1 MEWPPADAIVGN
13 PPYHGSQQLR
23 GELGDEY
30 ATFLGEEFG
39 IGLKD
44 YAVYWFR
51 KAHQRLASGGRAG
64 FVATNSI
71 SQNRNRGPTL
81 EWLAEN
87 GGVIVNAVSKQA
99 WPGAAVVNVSIVNWV
114 KEPAE
119 APTRF
124 VLDDVV
130 VDGITPS
137 LRPAGTDLAGA
148 RALAQNRGRAFQ
160 GPIPAG
166 ADFVLAA
173 DEAAALLT
181 RTEADYSEVVR
192 PYLVGEDIADDP
204 QQGPRR
210 WIIDF
215 DQKPLEAAR
224 TWPAALGIVERD
236 VRPKREQ
243 NRRALYRER
252 WWIFAEPR
260 PGMRRALAPLS
271 RYIAANAQGKRILF
285 TWQEPSTCP
294 SNLTNVFAFDDDF
307 AIGVLASRIHGEWAR
322 AQSSTLRVDIR
333 YTPTS
338 AFETFPWPQPTAAQR
353 EAIGAAPAP

>member
-1 MEWPPADAIVGN
+1 
-13 PPYHGSQQLR
+13 
-23 GELGDEY
+23 
-30 ATFLGEEFG
+30 
-39 IGLKD
+39 
-44 YAVYWFR
+44 
-51 KAHQRLASGGRAG
+51 
-64 FVATNSI
+64 
-71 SQNRNRGPTL
+71 
-81 EWLAEN
+81 
-87 GGVIVNAVSKQA
+87 VIVNAVSKQA

-353 EAIGAAPAP
+353 EAIGAAARAVIARRQEICAERQIGLTRLYNEVDDGAYVDLRRLHRQLDEAVADAYDWPASVARDPAESNRRLLELNRRIAAGELEYRPWS